1 MDLKLSVIIL
11 GLSQLISATIPPSD
25 CSYKAPRHLQCKLTS
40 INSRLEKTD
49 FSVVPNNT
57 LSLSVYC
64 SQSTVGQ
71 LEPYGFSKL
80 AQLQSLVLEN
90 CVLNSLPANAFRGLH
105 SLKTL
110 SVRKSRS
117 AAQGLTSDNQLDIQH
132 GALLDLDNLETLDL
146 SENLLKSLPSKS
158 LCSLQH
164 LRILNV
170 SSNQFG
176 SPADLGLES
185 ACLPH
190 LDTLD
195 MSNNDVTSIDDNS
208 VLSWP
213 SLATIDLSNN
223 HIRYVA
229 DSVFSTNIKII
240 NLSNNQINH
249 LPGRLIQSS
258 AVRELNLAN
267 NSLSAFPSTFFL
279 GQYDLEKLNL
289 AGNIL
294 STASLSANLTTDLL
308 NLIELDM
315 CHNQIQAVP
324 EQFMASMLNLQNLKL
339 CGNKLN
345 SVHFP
350 EFMPNL
356 ATLDLSSNQLRSIEP
371 AYFGGLPLLTQLSLS
386 DNQINVLHPAAFANN
401 SDILIL
407 DLSRNQM
414 YKIPD
419 ALSSLNKLQTLDLG
433 WNQISSL
440 QSLDNMEQ
448 LWRLQ
453 IPNNLISEI
462 PAEFFT
468 KLVSLQVLDLSN
480 NRLVRLEPGSLDL
493 NPSLRAVRLDGN
505 YLTRMDSIFTKLS
518 QLIWLNVSNNKLDDF
533 DYTQIPHTLHWL
545 DVSHNRISQLG
556 NYLSIENS
564 SLSYLDAS
572 FNEIQQLSSLNIPQ
586 NLETILLNDNKIS
599 EISQYAFF
607 DKVKLVKVDLSVNE
621 LTSFSK
627 PTLLL
632 SPTNVRE
639 TVFHLGGNP
648 IVCDCE
654 MAWFQQINTRDT
666 LEKLPFISD
675 IESIYCKLMNAG
687 ENQAFVPLVEA
698 RKDQFLCEYQ
708 THCFSLCQCCQFDSC
723 DCEMTCPDG
732 CSCFHDNSWTKNMI
746 QCTASNFKGIPE
758 NIPMDSTEILLDG
771 NDISVLKSHT
781 FIGKRNLKTMFL
793 NNSRIDE
800 IEEHAFNGLT
810 SLTVLHL
817 ENNNLRNLNGFEF
830 SALPNLQELYLH
842 NNQLSSIH
850 PATFKVLKNLRVLTL
865 DDNSIVHFPVWE
877 LATNQYLATL
887 KLGTNLWSCDCEFRH
902 SFYSWLQS
910 DGRHKV
916 SDYDNLHCV
925 PSKEA
930 NEDEKESITT
940 LTVLPSSPCALLPI
954 PEVANHQQQDHVL
967 SEAYM
972 PLLIGAI
979 ASVSIM
985 VLLILLLVN
994 FRHSI
999 RMWMK
1004 GSKSTSGDRMMSPSP
1019 SQGSSNADDSCSAG
1033 GSKLFD
1039 AYISYSA
1046 RDSLV
1051 VSQLLASQME
1061 PYTRVCLHH
1070 RDLPTHSAHLADS
1083 VTRVA
1088 DASKKII
1095 IILSQNYL
1103 ETEWT
1108 RMDYKTGLLRS
1119 VSTAASAINGGIG
1132 GGGASKHML
1141 FLVVGPINLNM
1152 LDPTLRVLMNT
1163 GEVLSITDPVIL
1175 NQMAAVSNSTPPSYQ
1190 LGLPAPPSS
1199 MSYSHQP
1206 IYSTM
1211 DETLPHH
1218 HSSLPPLHNG
1228 GGGGVYDKRMIS
1240 HI

>member
-1 MDLKLSVIIL
+1 MDFKLTVIIL
-11 GLSQLISATIPPSD
+11 GISQLVKSTIPPSD
-25 CSYKAPRHLQCKLTS
+25 CSYTAPRHLQCQLTS

-57 LSLSVYC
+57 LSLSIYC

-71 LEPYGFSKL
+71 LEPYGFSGL
-80 AQLQSLVLEN
+80 TQLQSLVLEN
-90 CVLNSLPANAFRGLH
+90 CVLNSLPTNAFRGLQ
-105 SLKTL
+105 SLKSL
-110 SVRKSRS
+110 SVRKSRPSGLS
-117 AAQGLTSDNQLDIQH
+117 AADKQLDIQH
-132 GALLDLDNLETLDL
+132 GAFIDLDNLELLDL
-146 SENLLKSLPSKS
+146 SENLLESLPSKS
-158 LCSLQH
+158 ICGLQK
-164 LRILNV
+164 LKMLNV

-176 SPADLGLES
+176 SLADLGVPAPGGELP
-185 ACLPH
+185 ACMSQ

-195 MSNNDVTSIDDNS
+195 MSNNDITSIDNKS
-208 VLSWP
+208 VLSYP
-213 SLATIDLSNN
+213 TLATINLANN

-229 DSVFSTNIKII
+229 DNVFSSSAKII

-249 LPGRLIQSS
+249 LPANLIQTA

-267 NSLSAFPSTFFL
+267 NTLSAFPSSFFV
-279 GQYDLEKLNL
+279 GQYDLEKLSL
-289 AGNIL
+289 AGNML
-294 STASLSANLTTDLL
+294 TTASLSTNLTIDLL
-308 NLIELDM
+308 NLIELDL
-315 CHNQIQAVP
+315 CHNQVQTVP
-324 EQFMASMLNLQNLKL
+324 EQFLASMLNLQILKL
-339 CGNKLN
+339 CGNKLS

-350 EFMPNL
+350 ELMPNL
-356 ATLDLSSNQLRSIEP
+356 VNLDLSSNQLRSIEP
-371 AYFGGLPLLTQLSLS
+371 GYFSSLPLLTQLSLS
-386 DNQINVLHPAAFANN
+386 DNQINVLHPAAFNN
-401 SDILIL
+401 NTDILIL

-440 QSLDNMEQ
+440 HSLDNMEQ

-453 IPNNLISEI
+453 IPNNLIAEI

-480 NRLVRLEPGSLDL
+480 NRLAKLEPGSLDL

-505 YLTRMDSIFTKLS
+505 YLTKIDSIFTKLS
-518 QLIWLNVSNNKLDDF
+518 QLVWLNVSNNQLNDF

-545 DVSHNRISQLG
+545 DVSHNQINQLG

-572 FNEIQQLSSLNIPQ
+572 FNKIQQISSLNIPQ

-607 DKVKLVKVDLSVNE
+607 DKVRLVKVDLSVNE

-632 SPTNVRE
+632 SPTNIRE

-648 IVCDCE
+648 IVCDCD
-654 MAWFQQINTRDT
+654 MAWFQNINTRDT

-675 IESIYCKLMNAG
+675 IESIYCKLVNAG
-687 ENQAFVPLVEA
+687 DNQAFVPLVEA
-698 RKDQFLCEYQ
+698 REDQFLCQYE

-746 QCTASNFKGIPE
+746 QCTASTLKKIPE

-781 FIGKRNLKTMFL
+781 FIGKRNLKSLHL

-800 IEEHAFNGLT
+800 IEQHAFNGLV
-810 SLTVLHL
+810 SLEVLHL
-817 ENNNLRNLNGFEF
+817 ENNNLRELHGFEF
-830 SALPNLQELYLH
+830 SALPNLKELYLH

-850 PATFKVLKNLRVLTL
+850 PATFKALKNLKVLTL
-865 DDNSIVHFPVWE
+865 GDNSIVHFPVWE
-877 LATNQYLATL
+877 LAANQYLS
-887 KLGTNLWSCDCEFRH
+887 NLELQDNEWSCDCEFRH

-916 SDYDNLHCV
+916 VNADNLHCV
-925 PSKEA
+925 PATTTNKV
-930 NEDEKESITT
+930 EKEEMITS
-940 LTVLPSSPCALLPI
+940 LTVIPSSPCASLPI
-954 PEVANHQQQDHVL
+954 PEVARNQQQDHIL

-1019 SQGSSNADDSCSAG
+1019 SQGSSNAEDSCG

-1039 AYISYSA
+1039 AYISYSV

-1108 RMDYKTGLLRS
+1108 RLDYKTGLLRS

-1132 GGGASKHML
+1132 GGGASKHIL

-1163 GEVLSITDPVIL
+1163 GEVLSITDPSIL
-1175 NQMAAVSNSTPPSYQ
+1175 NQMAISSGSSNSYQ
-1190 LGLPAPPSS
+1190 LGLPAPP
-1199 MSYSHQP
+1199 

-1211 DETLPHH
+1211 SETMSMQRELPSLPHH
-1218 HSSLPPLHNG
+1218 HSSTLHHHHTQ
-1228 GGGGVYDKRMIS
+1228 DKRMIS